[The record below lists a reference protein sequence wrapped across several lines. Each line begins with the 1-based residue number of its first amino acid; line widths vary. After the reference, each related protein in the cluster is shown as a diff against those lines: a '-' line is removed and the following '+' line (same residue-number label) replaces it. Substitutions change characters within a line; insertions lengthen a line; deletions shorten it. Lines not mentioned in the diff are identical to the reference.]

1 MLLGSEAAGWTG
13 APPAC
18 YCYPGPAGRMTFIF
32 FIRRSIADEALVWCS
47 FLAFVARMAI
57 ERAIHGGDATASTDQ
72 KTELGKSTTGRMPRN
87 RLEFT
92 SPIS

>member
-18 YCYPGPAGRMTFIF
+18 YCYPGPAGRMVFIF

-57 ERAIHGGDATASTDQ
+57 ERAIHGGDATASNGPENGTREVNDRANA
-72 KTELGKSTTGRMPRN
+72 TESSRVHITH
-87 RLEFT
+87 
-92 SPIS
+92 